1 MKKIFLS
8 IAVVIVCAFAFWFAH
23 SDFGFNPNYSVAI
36 VNTKSGVFDTKV
48 ECYDN
53 DLNLVQRKKIY
64 MSMVGKCLTS
74 VNEKKYM
81 LSSGTDLLP
90 CKKVL
95 ELNSETGKAT
105 KYDVGQSFNLAMTA
119 NDKYVFT
126 SNAVPGAATIIRCD
140 KSSGEIIKLELPKV
154 IGAGLFIF
162 DDNILYA
169 FADDSDTHVSNLYI
183 IDPDQMKIL
192 KTIDIKDKGY
202 HHDQCVKV
210 EDDLYFLDGFTYNG
224 VTDGQ
229 PISENRLVK
238 FNTKTYQFETIEIGL
253 APEKLVHSG
262 DYLYITYDGYST
274 NPKMI
279 TLYNLKTGEQTQK
292 ELQNYIDY
300 IAVDAKNQKLYS
312 TDRHKL
318 YQYDLKT
325 FELLKSVEPDS
336 SAKGFFIKSMFVK

>member
-8 IAVVIVCAFAFWFAH
+8 IAVVIVSVLAFWFAH
-23 SDFGFNPNYSVAI
+23 SDFGFNPNYTVAI

-48 ECYDN
+48 DYYDN

-64 MSMVGKCLTS
+64 MSMVGRCLTS

-81 LSSGTDLLP
+81 LSSGTDFFP
-90 CKKVL
+90 CKNVL
-95 ELNSETGKAT
+95 EINTETGAT
-105 KYDVGQSFNLAMTA
+105 KKYDIGQYDNLCMTA
-119 NDKYVFT
+119 SDKYVFASRAT
-126 SNAVPGAATIIRCD
+126 PASATIARCD
-140 KSSGEIIKLELPKV
+140 KSNGEIKTLEIPK
-154 IGAGLFIF
+154 IRARGLFIF
-162 DDNILYA
+162 DDDILYM
-169 FADDSDTHVSNLYI
+169 FGDNPEEQFSNFYIMDSE
-183 IDPDQMKIL
+183 QMKVL

-202 HHDQCVKV
+202 IHEQCVKV
-210 EDDLYFLDGFTYNG
+210 GDDLYFLDGRTFNG
-224 VTDGQ
+224 VTDGHS
-229 PISENRLVK
+229 ISENRLVK
-238 FNTKTYQFETIEIGL
+238 FNTKTYKFETIEIGY
-253 APEKLVHSG
+253 ASEKIVYSG

-336 SAKGFFIKSMFVK
+336 SAKGFFIRTMFVK